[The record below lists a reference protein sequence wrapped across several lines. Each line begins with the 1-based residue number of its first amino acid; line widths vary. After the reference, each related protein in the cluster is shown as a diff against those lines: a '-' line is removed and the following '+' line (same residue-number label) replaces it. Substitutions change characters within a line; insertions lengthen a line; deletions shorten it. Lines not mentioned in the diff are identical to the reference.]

1 MCNNNAEESVGLEH
15 FVLNCIKFE
24 EARSIIRPTYTSMLR

>member
-15 FVLNCIKFE
+15 FILNRIKFE
-24 EARSIIRPTYTSMLR
+24 EARSIN